1 MPPSPRRSA
10 PKRSRKSNDTP
21 SIPTA
26 EVVNTTESK
35 ASSLLNSLVE
45 HKLSL
50 SSKVIKHIT
59 ENAIVMQE
67 GYAEMMKRHL
77 AHGKISAQD
86 QTGARPIVK
95 SAKADNYCPVTA
107 PKKWIN
113 DQKLKEIQ
121 ARKAEADTKHG
132 EASSDFIREAAT
144 RFKELSKEEFR
155 DTIVKAIHELATD
168 FAITA
173 RIRGEFDS
181 VFLPSDVTDIQLGH
195 AAAMEY
201 ITTTIKESNEF
212 YQFESAEKFAERYSD
227 LYHVPVPKTS
237 QEVNIQ
243 NIQGGIY
250 TQPSQMETE
259 EDEDPLKKNQAYIKT
274 IKQIKNLL
282 NDVWPAMTTPFWME
296 YKEAEM
302 ARIIDKDASI
312 HATAR
317 KQENANR
324 SVSLNLE
331 SFQDDPESFL
341 DSVADAVNHRLV
353 QKEKARKQKQKTDAR
368 KKSLGNSKKDQD
380 TKPTKNGQSKKGKSK
395 KNTQDTEQQNQQ
407 NQANS
412 SNNRNQRNSRG
423 GGRGN
428 DRQGGRGRGRGRG
441 RGGRGRR

>member
-1 MPPSPRRSA
+1 M
-10 PKRSRKSNDTP
+10 
-21 SIPTA
+21 
-26 EVVNTTESK
+26 
-35 ASSLLNSLVE
+35 
-45 HKLSL
+45 
-50 SSKVIKHIT
+50 
-59 ENAIVMQE
+59 
-67 GYAEMMKRHL
+67 
-77 AHGKISAQD
+77 
-86 QTGARPIVK
+86 
-95 SAKADNYCPVTA
+95 
-107 PKKWIN
+107 
-113 DQKLKEIQ
+113 
-121 ARKAEADTKHG
+121 
-132 EASSDFIREAAT
+132 
-144 RFKELSKEEFR
+144 
-155 DTIVKAIHELATD
+155 
-168 FAITA
+168 
-173 RIRGEFDS
+173 
-181 VFLPSDVTDIQLGH
+181 
-195 AAAMEY
+195 
-201 ITTTIKESNEF
+201 
-212 YQFESAEKFAERYSD
+212 
-227 LYHVPVPKTS
+227 
-237 QEVNIQ
+237 
-243 NIQGGIY
+243 Y
-250 TQPSQMETE
+250 TQPSQMETEE
-259 EDEDPLKKNQAYIKT
+259 EDEDPLKKNQAYITT